1 MIQVFRCGVLIAGL
15 AGLQACTKIC
25 DNGRRIAITAR

>member
-1 MIQVFRCGVLIAGL
+1 MTRVFRCGILLAVW

-25 DNGRRIAITAR
+25 DNGRRIAITA